1 MRRFFIL
8 LSLLI
13 LISMTGCN
21 FIEAAN
27 PLSPEEQ
34 QWIKDHPD
42 PVTVGVGLHYPP
54 YETFSLNGK
63 YQGLSADFIR
73 LISEKTGL
81 QFEPVRFRNRQ
92 ETEKALLA
100 GKVEAMAALEMT
112 PELRETLDFTQPYIS
127 VPAAIIC
134 RKEFTEDLTLDKLAG
149 MRIGVTVS
157 DHFIKYL
164 HERYP
169 DGGYTIVPMSGG
181 YIGGLRSLAV
191 GDVDAL
197 ICDMALASRYI
208 ANARISNLRIAGV
221 TNYSIELRIA
231 SRKDDPMLGNI
242 LRKGLSMILPH
253 ERQVA
258 EEEWL
263 SLQYRPFW
271 ASRTFWFSVF
281 AVCGVIVAS
290 IVLIL
295 FWNRSL
301 KRQVNQR
308 TRTLSSINRVL
319 LDTLDCR
326 TEQEVMLRCLAEA
339 KAMSRSNEAFLAR
352 IAEGS
357 RMERV
362 LAVSGETDQGGPLTP
377 EEETVR
383 LSDEQLEDLR
393 AGRHIHFRSQGSE
406 NRIVAVPLKAVPM
419 QRETDNDLTIIGVM
433 RPRREFT
440 NGETSQLTEVLF
452 VFEEVIQRKRT
463 EISLHEKDLQLQRA
477 QRMEALGT
485 LAGGIAHDFNNLL
498 GVIIANGEMIEMFHL
513 EEAGQSL
520 ESKTRAILAAAY
532 RGRDLVSQILSFTSR
547 GNEEAQSI
555 TISPI
560 VKETVRF
567 LKSSLPAS
575 IDIQYRIGQ
584 PEPPVLADPTQVH
597 QVLMN
602 LCTNGAHAMDQN
614 EGTLLIDLRFEKS
627 ARHPEQEG
635 PDGKRFLVL
644 AVQDTGKGIPPD
656 RLERIFDPFYTTK
669 PLGQGTGLGLSV
681 VQGIVKGWGGF
692 VRVESTPGKGTSF
705 HIYIPAA
712 REVPIAQPRA
722 VSAHHL
728 PKGSGSILFVDDEKA
743 LAESCGELLGNLG
756 YGVRTVTD
764 SNEALRIF
772 TASPEAFDLVIT
784 DYSMPGLRGDKLA
797 RSILDIRPTIP
808 IILCTGYSHSFAE
821 NDARQLGIEVFLHK
835 PVDLRNLAICV
846 SRFLR
851 PAGSSFSDKQQS
863 KEETW
868 QKS

>member
-1 MRRFFIL
+1 MRRSF
-8 LSLLI
+8 I
-13 LISMTGCN
+13 LISLLVLISMAGCN
-21 FIEAAN
+21 FMEAAN

-34 QWIKDHPD
+34 QWIKDHPA
-42 PVTVGVGLHYPP
+42 PVTVGVVLHYPP

-92 ETEKALLA
+92 ETQKALLA

-253 ERQVA
+253 ERQVV

-271 ASRTFWFSVF
+271 TSRTFWFSVF
-281 AVCGVIVAS
+281 AVCGVIIAS

-339 KAMSRSNEAFLAR
+339 KAMSRSNEAFLAQ
-352 IAEGS
+352 IAEGRRIE
-357 RMERV
+357 RM
-362 LAVSGETDQGGPLTP
+362 LAVSGDTAQGVPLTP

-383 LSDEQLEDLR
+383 LSEEHLEDLR
-393 AGRHIHFRSQGSE
+393 AGRTSIS
-406 NRIVAVPLKAVPM
+406 A
-419 QRETDNDLTIIGVM
+419 
-433 RPRREFT
+433 PRT
-440 NGETSQLTEVLF
+440 A
-452 VFEEVIQRKRT
+452 RT
-463 EISLHEKDLQLQRA
+463 
-477 QRMEALGT
+477 G
-485 LAGGIAHDFNNLL
+485 
-498 GVIIANGEMIEMFHL
+498 
-513 EEAGQSL
+513 
-520 ESKTRAILAAAY
+520 
-532 RGRDLVSQILSFTSR
+532 
-547 GNEEAQSI
+547 
-555 TISPI
+555 
-560 VKETVRF
+560 
-567 LKSSLPAS
+567 
-575 IDIQYRIGQ
+575 
-584 PEPPVLADPTQVH
+584 
-597 QVLMN
+597 
-602 LCTNGAHAMDQN
+602 
-614 EGTLLIDLRFEKS
+614 
-627 ARHPEQEG
+627 
-635 PDGKRFLVL
+635 
-644 AVQDTGKGIPPD
+644 
-656 RLERIFDPFYTTK
+656 
-669 PLGQGTGLGLSV
+669 
-681 VQGIVKGWGGF
+681 
-692 VRVESTPGKGTSF
+692 
-705 HIYIPAA
+705 
-712 REVPIAQPRA
+712 
-722 VSAHHL
+722 
-728 PKGSGSILFVDDEKA
+728 
-743 LAESCGELLGNLG
+743 
-756 YGVRTVTD
+756 
-764 SNEALRIF
+764 
-772 TASPEAFDLVIT
+772 
-784 DYSMPGLRGDKLA
+784 
-797 RSILDIRPTIP
+797 
-808 IILCTGYSHSFAE
+808 
-821 NDARQLGIEVFLHK
+821 
-835 PVDLRNLAICV
+835 
-846 SRFLR
+846 
-851 PAGSSFSDKQQS
+851 
-863 KEETW
+863 
-868 QKS
+868 